1 MRVLLVG
8 NPAAHS
14 GKAAERIAQA
24 QAAMEARGWHTQ
36 VQETLP
42 DGRTVPILVERLRSD
57 PVDRVVYLGGDG
69 TFAEVAKAV
78 MLSDDPPA
86 MGLLP
91 SGTAN
96 DQGKSFGISSSP
108 AKLEWNLDVLEAGHL
123 THLDVG
129 RVGRLGLDG
138 QVDALEMVFHS
149 IGWGM
154 QPDILK
160 RRNTDKAVVSR
171 VPLLREIYRDQA
183 VYAGATLQELLASWV
198 EPIRFDAHLVVDG
211 RELVLE
217 GLTDLIVNATPV
229 YGGMWVLDRDAE
241 PDDGRFEIVAVRGR
255 REWAQKGLRDLKGI
269 TALDAPL
276 AFFDQGPSAGI
287 QCSELKVELVRVGRE
302 QVRSQ
307 IDGEEWLEGT
317 RFMLSVLDQKLD
329 LVTPAEWVPPWKD

>member
-14 GKAAERIAQA
+14 GKAAERIATA
-24 QAAMEARGWHTQ
+24 HRAMVARGWHAQ

-42 DGRTVPILVERLRSD
+42 DGRTVPILVERLRGD

-69 TFAEVAKAV
+69 TFAEVAKAL
-78 MLSDDPPA
+78 MLSEDPPP

-96 DQGKSFGISSSP
+96 DQGKSFGISSRPSRL
-108 AKLEWNLDVLEAGHL
+108 AWNLDVLEAGHL
-123 THLDVG
+123 TQLDVG
-129 RVGRLGLDG
+129 RVGRLDSQG
-138 QVDALEMVFHS
+138 QVDGMEMIFHS
-149 IGWGM
+149 MGWGM

-183 VYAGATLQELLASWV
+183 VYAGATLQELVASWV
-198 EPIRFDAHLVVDG
+198 EPVRFDAHLVVDG
-211 RELVLE
+211 REMVLE

-241 PDDGRFEIVAVRGR
+241 PDDGKFEVVGVRGR
-255 REWAQKGLRDLKGI
+255 REWATKGLRDLKAI
-269 TALDAPL
+269 KALDAPL

-287 QCSELKVELVRVGRE
+287 ACSELKVELVRVGRE

-307 IDGEEWLEGT
+307 IDGEEWRAGT
-317 RFMLSVLDQKLD
+317 RFLLSVLPQKLD
-329 LVTPAEWVPPWKD
+329 LVTPAEWTPPWKD